1 MSFLDKATVEGS
13 KTFYKVKD
21 TARAYAFKDYGFK
34 ETSSGNFQL
43 VRPLDTRPQNK
54 QSPKLKMTV
63 AKDLKTLKMSI
74 TTPNGMKSMN
84 IFTSD
89 NHKEKQDQF
98 NYIMADMI
106 HFGCL
111 EEVN

>member
-21 TARAYAFKDYGFK
+21 TARPYAFKDYGFK

-43 VRPLDTRPQNK
+43 SRPLDTNPQNK

-74 TTPNGMKSMN
+74 TTANGLKSLN
-84 IFTSD
+84 IF
-89 NHKEKQDQF
+89 NGEQHKEKQDQF
-98 NYIMADMI
+98 KYIMADMI
-106 HFGCL
+106 HYGCI
-111 EEVN
+111 EEVK